1 MKFSH
6 SIFVLAVLLLSAN
19 ISAYACSCVRNPNW
33 TLKDELNS
41 VSLAAK
47 GKVISV
53 TDYTDPEFPWPQK
66 LFRLVI
72 KTKYKSPVNTPD
84 TVSIVTGRDGAD
96 CGYAFKIGKEYIVY
110 ATNWEPKG
118 TIKKATKAISPSMF
132 YTSICA
138 LTKET
143 NRKELAKLNRLAH

>member
-6 SIFVLAVLLLSAN
+6 SIFILSVLLSTAS
-19 ISAYACSCVRNPNW
+19 ISSYACTCVRNPKW

-41 VSLAAK
+41 VSLAIK

-53 TDYTDPEFPWPQK
+53 TNYTAPEFPWPQK

-72 KTKYKSPVNTPD
+72 EYRYKSPVNTPD
-84 TVSIVTGRDGAD
+84 TVSIVTGQDGAS
-96 CGYAFKIGKEYIVY
+96 CGYAFKIGKKYIVY
-110 ATNWEPKG
+110 ATSWEQKG
-118 TIKKATKAISPSMF
+118 TIKKATEASSPGMF
-132 YTSICA
+132 YTSICT

-143 NRKELAKLNRLAH
+143 NRKELAKLNRLTH